1 MTHRIPITLLV
12 GFLGSGKTTLINNI
26 LSVDSGKRIAII
38 ENEFGEISLDQEFIK
53 EGIAYKKGEL
63 IIEMN
68 NGCLCCSIN
77 GDLVNTLQNLLEKKN
92 DFDHII
98 IEATGMAS
106 PGPIIQTLRNVK
118 IIDENFLLTSVV
130 TIVDSFRFFDN
141 LENTKSDKE
150 FNFEQQLIYS
160 DLIILNKI
168 DLIEEE
174 LLEFKMNQIISFV
187 KKMNSYAELIQS
199 KNCLISIQALLN
211 RDKQDISKIDN
222 LSISKNDQHKYQHGK
237 GEISQISLENTG
249 DYNPELFQLFLNAL
263 FITYRNRLFRIKA
276 VLSFPDNNRRILL
289 QGVYDQ
295 LQFEQGSIK
304 EKDHINKFVFIGIG
318 LKIDIINKS
327 LENCLLSA

>member
-1 MTHRIPITLLV
+1 M
-12 GFLGSGKTTLINNI
+12 
-26 LSVDSGKRIAII
+26 
-38 ENEFGEISLDQEFIK
+38 
-53 EGIAYKKGEL
+53 
-63 IIEMN
+63 
-68 NGCLCCSIN
+68 
-77 GDLVNTLQNLLEKKN
+77 
-92 DFDHII
+92 
-98 IEATGMAS
+98 
-106 PGPIIQTLRNVK
+106 
-118 IIDENFLLTSVV
+118 
-130 TIVDSFRFFDN
+130 
-141 LENTKSDKE
+141 
-150 FNFEQQLIYS
+150 
-160 DLIILNKI
+160 NKI

-304 EKDHINKFVFIGIG
+304 EKDHINKFVFSCI
-318 LKIDIINKS
+318 
-327 LENCLLSA
+327 